1 MNFALHLTR
10 LLVTGLTAL
19 LLSLASILF
28 FYYSCSLAFVQQH
41 YYLSAII
48 LSVSVVMLFLWLNYR
63 LTRFI
68 AGQLPSKP
76 EIKTALLAAQI
87 CFGLSI
93 AVIGVNY
100 YLQYAA
106 SLNAVIVNIEQY
118 TGSKAEGKTLCLHLS
133 NYSTRPDLLLREVNT
148 LNGSTETDDKIRT
161 YVYDEAVFVMPATV
175 PGYSRFSVALSLTQS
190 NEADRKARRS
200 GSSPADWENRF
211 RNYSPASQQYF
222 EIETGNRANTLA
234 AALKEKNKPLLL
246 LTALDESPEI
256 TRSKF
261 GSRVFSVAAALL
273 GVSLLV
279 TGWAAFRRS

>member
-1 MNFALHLTR
+1 MNFASRLTR

-28 FYYSCSLAFVQQH
+28 FHYSCSLAFVQQH
-41 YYLSAII
+41 YYLAAIVLS
-48 LSVSVVMLFLWLNYR
+48 LSVLALFLWLNFR

-68 AGQLPSKP
+68 AGKLPSKP
-76 EIKTALLAAQI
+76 EIKPALLAAQA
-87 CFGLSI
+87 CFGISV
-93 AVIGVNY
+93 AVIGANY

-106 SLNAVIVNIEQY
+106 SLNAAIVHIEQY
-118 TGSKAEGKTLCLHLS
+118 TGSKPEGKTLCLHLS
-133 NYSTRPDLLLREVNT
+133 NYSARPDLLLREVNT

-190 NEADRKARRS
+190 NEADRKARRN
-200 GSSPADWENRF
+200 GGSPADWENRF
-211 RNYSPASQQYF
+211 RSYNPASQRYF
-222 EIETGNRANTLA
+222 EVETGNQANSLA
-234 AALKEKNKPLLL
+234 AKLPSGMAPLLL
-246 LTALDESPEI
+246 LAALEESPEV

-261 GSRVFSVAAALL
+261 GGRVISVAAALL

-279 TGWAAFRRS
+279 TGWAAFRRG